1 MGFNRLRVRTRIYLG
16 FGVLVVLG
24 LCLAVFGIFQL
35 GEVGTQVRRMDALGG
50 NTQRV
55 LTISRN
61 LEAIRRA
68 ETRYLLD
75 AGDAALTDAHDNA
88 ARANTLLTEAAQVT
102 SSEERRKAY
111 HAVQDSLRAHGTNLD
126 QLERLTTSWL
136 AERAKLFTGGDA
148 LTAAADRLL
157 EAARASH
164 DPAMSAAASNVESTV
179 LLVRVANWRFM
190 ATEDKKGI
198 GTFKTN
204 VEHADAAISGL
215 QKLATPDVAALI
227 IPVQSALSGY
237 AASFTAYS
245 TTKLAARS
253 LYDDQMR
260 PQIMAMQQQL
270 DTAAG
275 LLAQA
280 FDAGRAAA
288 ADVVTSA
295 SLWSVV
301 LAAIALIAGSVLALV
316 IGRGIVRPMTAMTAV
331 MMKLA
336 AGDRAVDVPA
346 RDNIDEIGDMA
357 RAVEVFKRN
366 GIEADRL
373 ATEQASERA
382 AKERRQAVMEQHT
395 RDFGAS
401 MSGVMAALAAS
412 ADGMQRA
419 AAAMSEAATGVHNE
433 ARATSDGAAR
443 SSQDLVAVAGAVQQ
457 LTSSVA
463 EISRQVA
470 VAADVAHQAV
480 LRAEAS
486 QGTIRGLADATARI
500 GDVVH
505 LISDIAGQTN
515 LLALNATIEAA
526 RAGDAGKGF
535 AVVAGE
541 VKALA
546 AQTAKATAE
555 IGDQI
560 DGVRAATTQSVA
572 AMSEISE
579 FIGRMNEVSAAISA
593 AVEEQSA
600 TTQEIASSVQAV
612 SGATAHTA
620 QAMDHVVVVADK
632 AGSASRDVSTG
643 ATDIGSEAE
652 RLRGEVEQFL
662 NAIRSDADTDERR
675 RYERI
680 PGNGASVTLRAQGSD
695 IPAGLRNLSRGGAA
709 LSCDRQLPTGIMV
722 ELELPHGAG
731 KASARMVRSDGREMA
746 LVFNGDPESVARI
759 DKAMDLLSSR
769 RAAA

>member
-16 FGVLVVLG
+16 FGTLVILG
-24 LCLAVFGIFQL
+24 LCLAAFGIFQL
-35 GEVGTQVRRMDALGG
+35 GQVGTEVRKMDALGA

-55 LTISRN
+55 LNVAHN
-61 LEAIRRA
+61 LEAVRRA

-75 AGDAALTDAHDNA
+75 GGEAALKDARDNA
-88 ARANTLLTEAAQVT
+88 ARANTLLTDAAQAT
-102 SSEERRKAY
+102 LSEERRKTYRAI
-111 HAVQDSLRAHGTNLD
+111 QDTLGAHGTNLD
-126 QLERLTTSWL
+126 QMARLTAAWL
-136 AERAKLFTGGDA
+136 AERAKLFSGGDA
-148 LTAAADRLL
+148 LTAAASRVL
-157 EAARASH
+157 ESARATH
-164 DPAMSAAASNVESTV
+164 DPAISTAAGNLETTV

-190 ATEDKKGI
+190 ATEDKAGV

-204 VEHADAAISGL
+204 LEHADAAIISL
-215 QKLATPDVAALI
+215 QKLATPEVVALI
-227 IPVQSALSGY
+227 APVQSALAGY

-245 TTKLAARS
+245 TAKLAVAT
-253 LYDDQMR
+253 LFTEQMR
-260 PQIMAMQQQL
+260 PQILAMQQQL
-270 DTAAG
+270 DTAATS
-275 LLAQA
+275 LARA
-280 FDAGRAAA
+280 FDASRNAA
-288 ADVVTSA
+288 ADVVSSA
-295 SLWSVV
+295 SLWSIV
-301 LAAIALIAGSVLALV
+301 LAGIALVAGGVLALV
-316 IGRGIVRPMTAMTAV
+316 IGRGIVGPMTGMTEV
-331 MMKLA
+331 MTKLA
-336 AGDRAVDVPA
+336 DGDRAVDVPA
-346 RDNIDEIGDMA
+346 RDNTDEIGDMA
-357 RAVEVFKRN
+357 RAVEVFRRN
-366 GIEADRL
+366 AIEADRL
-373 ATEQASERA
+373 AAAQAAERA

-395 RDFGAS
+395 QDFGAS
-401 MSGVMAALAAS
+401 MSGVMASLAAS
-412 ADGMQRA
+412 ADSMQRA
-419 AAAMSEAATGVHNE
+419 ASAMSEAATGVHDE

-443 SSQDLVAVAGAVQQ
+443 SSQDLISVAGAVQQ

-486 QGTIRGLADATARI
+486 QTTIRGLAEATARI

-612 SGATAHTA
+612 SGATANTA

-643 ATDIGSEAE
+643 ATDIGAEAE

-662 NAIRSDADTDERR
+662 NVIRSDANTEERR
-675 RYERI
+675 RFERI

-695 IPAGLRNLSRGGAA
+695 IPASLRDLSRGGAA
-709 LSCDRQLPTGIMV
+709 LNCDRQLPTGILI

-731 KASARMVRSDGREMA
+731 KASGRMVRSDGREMA
-746 LVFNGDPESVARI
+746 LVFNGDPASLARI